1 MPFIRN
7 SLLGL
12 LVGAACVIVGIMS
25 VFLLSSR
32 VTLACVR
39 GPRTTDQCEIRSVGK
54 LRSQTQQIRLGDI
67 TGASVE
73 HHTDWL
79 RKRGRRNE
87 YRVVLNTK
95 RGPVPLTESFSSGI
109 TDKQRT
115 ADRINTFLKSSQPSL
130 QIAQSD
136 SGWGFVVGAIFGGVG
151 LMLGSRSLRSSG
163 D

>member
-87 YRVVLNTK
+87 YRVVLNT
-95 RGPVPLTESFSSGI
+95 
-109 TDKQRT
+109 